1 MTGYF
6 VLPQWYI
13 KLWLGNPLS
22 EDGIVIP
29 KRDTIML
36 QGVGR
41 FMNRPTKTGNR
52 VYDKFFVYI
61 PTEIA
66 RDGLFPFHGGDQ
78 ILVKVDP
85 KLKRVILEK
94 GE

>member
-1 MTGYF
+1 M
-6 VLPQWYI
+6 LPQWYI
-13 KLWLGNPLS
+13 KLWLGNALS
-22 EDGIVIP
+22 EGNIVIP

-41 FMNRPTKTGNR
+41 FMNRPTKTGKR

-66 RDGLFPFHGGDQ
+66 RDGLFPFEGGDEV
-78 ILVKVDP
+78 LVKVDP
-85 KLKRVILEK
+85 KLKRVILERPK
-94 GE
+94 